1 MLFLTTMKQLGFMPL
16 EPNSRILKAFEKS
29 KKQFQ
34 FDDVSIESAI
44 ELPEVTI
51 ISCKGNIGSLIG
63 KNGIIISSIRKE
75 LNKKIRV
82 VEHSKNNKKIIDDII
97 GNVRLL
103 GVNEIFKPDGKTI
116 RIIINKEDKEKL
128 VTTPK
133 NLQKVIEQ
141 LTNAKAEI
149 LFQ

>member
-1 MLFLTTMKQLGFMPL
+1 MKQLGFMPL
-16 EPNSRILKAFEKS
+16 EPNSRILKAFEKA